1 MKRLPGQYQH
11 IAETWKSRTLRERRV
26 LLIGATLLAV
36 LLIWWSLIDPAL
48 STRKKMQE
56 QLPELQA
63 QSAQLQALAKEVAEL
78 PAAPPAGQPLSR
90 QALEYLLTASGLKA
104 QQITMA
110 DNTVTLNFSDVS
122 FVVLTEWLQK
132 VQREQ
137 QLFVIEATVTAR
149 ERLDRVDA
157 TLSLQRPS

>member
-1 MKRLPGQYQH
+1 MKHLSDQH
-11 IAETWKSRTLRERRV
+11 QRIAVVWQSRTLRERRV

-36 LLIWWSLIDPAL
+36 LLIWWWLIDPAL
-48 STRKKMQE
+48 STRKKMRQ

-63 QSAQLQALAKEVAEL
+63 QSAQLQALAKEVADL
-78 PAAPPAGQPLSR
+78 PAAPPAAQPLSR

-122 FVVLTEWLQK
+122 FAALTGWLQK

>member
-1 MKRLPGQYQH
+1 MKHLSDQH
-11 IAETWKSRTLRERRV
+11 QRIAVVWQSRTLRERRV

-36 LLIWWSLIDPAL
+36 LLIWWWLIDPAL
-48 STRKKMQE
+48 STRKKMRQ

-63 QSAQLQALAKEVAEL
+63 QSAQFQALANEVAEL
-78 PAAPPAGQPLSR
+78 PTAPPAAQPLSR
-90 QALEYLLTASGLKA
+90 QALEHLLTASGLKA

-122 FVVLTEWLQK
+122 FAALTEWLQK

-137 QLFVIEATVTAR
+137 QLFVIEATVSAR